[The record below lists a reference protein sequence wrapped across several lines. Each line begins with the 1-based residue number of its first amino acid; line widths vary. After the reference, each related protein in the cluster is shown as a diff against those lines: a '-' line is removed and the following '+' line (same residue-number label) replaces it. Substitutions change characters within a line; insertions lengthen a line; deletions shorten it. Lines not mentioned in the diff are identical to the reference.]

1 MLTEDYIVRM
11 IRDMG
16 RLLARVLGSDAL
28 EPETVETSSFLPS
41 GDGLPLLE
49 ELKNMCGRGEIN
61 QAEDLLFE
69 RLDFSDPS
77 TFPTALAF
85 YQHLNEFSDKELEA
99 WDYSR
104 EEIFQG
110 LEDCAREYGVDPQ
123 LMEAFRT

>member
-28 EPETVETSSFLPS
+28 EPETVEISSFLPS

-77 TFPTALAF
+77 TFPIALAF
-85 YQHLNEFSDKELEA
+85 YQHLNEFSDKELET

>member
-28 EPETVETSSFLPS
+28 EPETVEASSSLPS

-77 TFPTALAF
+77 TFPIALVF